1 MNELSNQNNIIKIF
15 DTMGF
20 MGPFILLGIGIWQ
33 LWGNHGFWG
42 AYLVVFMM
50 NSFINKIAKV
60 IVKQPRPLDGESIMD
75 ENYVGA
81 EMYGMPSAHA
91 QSVFSS
97 VTFLY
102 LVKESPAWLLGG
114 LFIAGLT
121 VYQRWKYRRHTMEQL
136 GVGAILGMGVAYG
149 GYYMTKQYLQEN
161 TLIQNEEL

>member
-1 MNELSNQNNIIKIF
+1 MNDLANQNNIIKLF

-33 LWGNHGFWG
+33 LWGNKGFWG
-42 AYLVVFMM
+42 AYLVLTIV
-50 NSFINKIAKV
+50 NSFINKIVKC

-75 ENYVGA
+75 ENYNGC

-102 LVKESPAWLLGG
+102 LVKESPAWLIVG
-114 LFIAGLT
+114 LFIASLT

-161 TLIQNEEL
+161 TCVKITNE